1 MKRQI
6 SHLLPLSL
14 AGVCLSFLF
23 PGCSDREKP
32 VSDRD
37 VVTQVSSYDALA
49 LGLYDGVASLDSLRG
64 NGDFGL
70 GTLHGWNGEII
81 LMDGTYHLIG
91 GDGRRE
97 TVTDLSA
104 TTPFLE
110 MTWFDED
117 ERKTLPDMT
126 TYEQFRQEPENFL
139 ANLNAIVAV
148 KIEGRFRSVKA
159 RSMHT
164 QTKPYKPM
172 SELVKT
178 QPTFDFTDVEG
189 TLLGFWSPPSMK
201 GVSLAGWHLHFL
213 TKDGKGGGHVLEFTS
228 RDAVMKL
235 DPSLQ
240 FKWQIPGTPEYQK
253 APFAAKP

>member
-6 SHLLPLSL
+6 SLLIPLSL
-14 AGVCLSFLF
+14 AGMCICLLA
-23 PGCSDREKP
+23 PGCSDAEMPKGG
-32 VSDRD
+32 RD

-49 LGLYDGVASLDSLRG
+49 LGLYDGVASLESLRSD
-64 NGDFGL
+64 GDFGL

-81 LMDGTYHLIG
+81 LMDGKYHLVDGAGIG
-91 GDGRRE
+91 KE
-97 TVTDLSA
+97 VTDLGA

-117 ERKTLPDMT
+117 ERRTLPDNT
-126 TYEQFRQEPENFL
+126 TYEQFRKTPEAFL
-139 ANLNAIVAV
+139 PSINSIVAV
-148 KIEGRFRSVKA
+148 RIEGKFRSVKA

-164 QTKPYKPM
+164 QEKPYKVM

-178 QPTFDFTDVEG
+178 QPVFDFTDVEG
-189 TLLGFWSPPSMK
+189 TLVGFWSPPSMK

-228 RDAVMKL
+228 GDAIMKL
-235 DPSLQ
+235 DPSLE
-240 FKWQIPGTPEYQK
+240 FRWQIPGTSDYQK
-253 APFAAKP
+253 APFVAKP